1 MKNLNLALKAA
12 ELNYIQVTTAVST
25 AILGVSYPPSQGK
38 FSDDVSSIMKSITA
52 FLAAHESPLLVN
64 VYPYF
69 SYINNQKDIPLAYA
83 LFNSKQVVVK
93 DGQLGYKN
101 IFDAI
106 TDAVY
111 SALEIAGGASVE
123 IVVSES
129 GWPSKGNGN
138 IATIQNAQ
146 IYNNNLIIHVSGKTG
161 TPKRPGKNIE
171 TYVFAIFNENLK
183 PLGTEQ
189 NFGLYNPDMTEVYH
203 VEFPN

>member
-129 GWPSKGNGN
+129 GWPSKGNG
-138 IATIQNAQ
+138 
-146 IYNNNLIIHVSGKTG
+146 